1 MGLRPGWHSPIVFS
15 NRDVF
20 QNQKDFMELRTAAE
34 TLHAFGANVLPI
46 MNGKKPAIEWDR
58 LQTEKQSS
66 EEIASYNWSTCTGLG
81 IVSGVN
87 GYVCIDIDYF
97 KKMDVVGVL
106 LNKLGLTEQYTWQVK
121 SGSGEGFHI
130 WIRVPDSLPFKKG
143 VVWGISKDGSFDH
156 LEVRW
161 KECQTLVPPSSHNSG
176 KQYEW
181 VNGTPTDA
189 PTLVS
194 VGALLEAFEAVAFL
208 KADDPAKEKPTIR
221 KTEYVDLLTNGV
233 DEGKRND
240 SITSFAGHLRK
251 VGIEYGEALEW
262 LKLWNK
268 SFATP
273 LVVEEVETSVTSIY
287 SYPSSDIV
295 LRDGMEMNL
304 MDTPIMNDL
313 VEGIIGE
320 RSLNFLAGEEGAGKS
335 LLAMNLAL
343 AIATDQP
350 KFLEYQIKKHGKVLY
365 LNNEL
370 SFQLFVKRFQEMR
383 RVLYHDGVAQLNRF
397 LTLETMKPMNE
408 AWDDLCKL
416 IVREQPILVVLDC
429 LYWAHDRKENDSSE
443 MKEIMRK
450 FVELRDKF
458 GIAVLVVHHT
468 KKGSRFEGMHN
479 DNMRGSSVFA
489 GATDTVMMMRRSSTD
504 ESKRLFKPTKLRNG
518 NDDYRKVHLLG
529 LNTHNLWFGDEG
541 EVNEEDH
548 IAQQVGTGRQSAEG
562 KIDFRTVFGSD
573 LELKRSDI
581 LSRCEAAGGSERTLD
596 RCLRAAIHDG
606 ILEKAGFG
614 KYALAVSDNVDE
626 NEANAEERPPTSA
639 EPIAA

>member
-1 MGLRPGWHSPIVFS
+1 MNNLAY
-15 NRDVF
+15 
-20 QNQKDFMELRTAAE
+20 AAE
-34 TLHAFGANVLPI
+34 QYHAFGVNVLPI
-46 MNGKKPAIEWDR
+46 MNGKVPAIKWDN

-66 EEIASYNWSTCTGLG
+66 EEIASYDWTHSTGVG

-87 GYVCIDIDYF
+87 GFVCIDIDHI
-97 KKMDVVGVL
+97 KNASVVSIVL
-106 LNKLGLTEQYTWQVK
+106 KELGLTEQYMWQVK

-130 WIRVPDSLPFKKG
+130 WIRVSEALPFKKG
-143 VVWGISKDGSFDH
+143 VVWGTSKDGSFDH
-156 LEVRW
+156 LEIRW
-161 KECQTLVPPSSHNSG
+161 KECQTLVPPSLHISG

-181 VNGTPTDA
+181 VNGVPINEPA
-189 PTLVS
+189 MVS
-194 VGALLEAFEAVAFL
+194 IGALLEAFEAVAFL
-208 KADDPAKEKPTIR
+208 KADDPSKEKPTIR
-221 KTEYVDLLTNGV
+221 KTEYVDLLMHGV

-251 VGIEYGEALEW
+251 VGIEYGEALGW
-262 LKLWNK
+262 LKLWNNT
-268 SFATP
+268 FATP
-273 LVVEEVETSVTSIY
+273 LIVDEVETSVNSIY

-295 LRDGMEMNL
+295 IRDGMEMNL

-343 AIATDQP
+343 AIATGQP
-350 KFLEYQIKKHGKVLY
+350 KFLEYPIKKHGKVLY

-370 SFQLFVKRFQEMR
+370 SFQVFVKRFQDMR
-383 RVLYHDGVAQLNRF
+383 RVLFHEGVARLNNF
-397 LTLETMKPMNE
+397 LTLESMKPLNE

-429 LYWAHDRKENDSSE
+429 LYWAHDKKENDSSE
-443 MKEIMRK
+443 MKEIMRM

-518 NDDYRKVHLLG
+518 NDDYRKVRLLG

-548 IAQQVGTGRQSAEG
+548 IAQQPGTARQRTET
-562 KIDFRTVFGSD
+562 KIDFKALFDKDVK
-573 LELKRSDI
+573 LKRSEIVKRWKVAKD
-581 LSRCEAAGGSERTLD
+581 SERTID
-596 RCLRAAIHDG
+596 RYLSLAVDDG
-606 ILEKAGFG
+606 ILEKIGHG
-614 KYALAVSDNVDE
+614 EYALAGSDDGDE
-626 NEANAEERPPTSA
+626 KEAKTEEIPPTSA